1 MSRSNLTSVEYAE
14 LAGLQIALANLETP
28 PKPDTQYIM
37 DWMRGRIQELETKR
51 NLEERWHAI
60 CHSRSSY

>member
-28 PKPDTQYIM
+28 QKPDTQYIM

-51 NLEERWHAI
+51 NLEER
-60 CHSRSSY
+60 

>member
-1 MSRSNLTSVEYAE
+1 MSRSNLTSIEYTE
-14 LAGLQIALANLETP
+14 LAGLQIALANLKNL

-51 NLEERWHAI
+51 NLEER
-60 CHSRSSY
+60 